1 MAVAVGGGSGRWAR
15 CGGGCGSVP
24 LRGGRWV
31 GCMGII
37 CLRNDRSVFMGG
49 FFLANSASWFRF
61 TTWVLFGEFLFGEC
75 ISRWLPTKE

>member
-1 MAVAVGGGSGRWAR
+1 
-15 CGGGCGSVP
+15 
-24 LRGGRWV
+24 
-31 GCMGII
+31 MGII